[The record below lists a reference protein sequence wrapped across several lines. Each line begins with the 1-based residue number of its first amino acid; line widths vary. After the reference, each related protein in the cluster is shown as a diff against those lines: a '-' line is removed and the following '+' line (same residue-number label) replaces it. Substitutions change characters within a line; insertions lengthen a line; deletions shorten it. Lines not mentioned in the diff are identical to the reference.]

1 MKLQADKREAGGGV
15 FVPHA
20 GRAARRG
27 DLGRPHGADAGA
39 VGGGRAVRP
48 RRPLARAQ
56 HRRQG
61 PHEVAL
67 LQPAAG

>member
-1 MKLQADKREAGGGV
+1 MKLQADQRQAGGGV

-20 GRAARRG
+20 RRAARRG
-27 DLGRPHGADAGA
+27 DLGRPRGADAGA
-39 VGGGRAVRP
+39 AGGRRAVRP

-61 PHEVAL
+61 PHEVPL
-67 LQPAAG
+67 LEPPTG